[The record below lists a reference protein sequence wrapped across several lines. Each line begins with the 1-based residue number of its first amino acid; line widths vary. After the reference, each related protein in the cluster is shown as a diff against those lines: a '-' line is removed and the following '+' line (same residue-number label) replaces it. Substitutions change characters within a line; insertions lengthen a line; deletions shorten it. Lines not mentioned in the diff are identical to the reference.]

1 MYSSVNSAAGRLFS
15 SAFGKRAFSSASAE
29 SGRNSRAITVRC
41 YSISGKRAPQA
52 TGSATARQQ
61 QQQQQQSQEK
71 EKKKQAG
78 QQEEEDVVA
87 APQAGAS
94 SLRTR
99 VPKFTIARTE
109 FMMADLF
116 ARHRQVVVDGA
127 DVASASAMDTNN
139 PAAATTI
146 ASAAANAA
154 AARRPSFKTLSELAL
169 CKGQTPSEA
178 DIPHAKLRQIYAA
191 PSSVYMQVATPDAMI
206 PEAMR
211 LGPLTEPLL
220 GLDTFSDGFSSLS
233 LGGTGSEE
241 EIGDFVEEFFDAI
254 IENTHHASMS
264 QSSAAGGSVR
274 RQARREAP
282 WYQARWMQNDMLD
295 PVDAINDGAAPAY
308 QMTSVR
314 RKRKTKMNKHK
325 HRKLRKEM
333 RSLKKRLGK

>member
-52 TGSATARQQ
+52 TGSATARQQQQQ

-127 DVASASAMDTNN
+127 DMASASAMDTNN
-139 PAAATTI
+139 PTAATTI

-169 CKGQTPSEA
+169 
-178 DIPHAKLRQIYAA
+178 
-191 PSSVYMQVATPDAMI
+191 
-206 PEAMR
+206 
-211 LGPLTEPLL
+211 
-220 GLDTFSDGFSSLS
+220 
-233 LGGTGSEE
+233 
-241 EIGDFVEEFFDAI
+241 
-254 IENTHHASMS
+254 
-264 QSSAAGGSVR
+264 
-274 RQARREAP
+274 
-282 WYQARWMQNDMLD
+282 
-295 PVDAINDGAAPAY
+295 
-308 QMTSVR
+308 
-314 RKRKTKMNKHK
+314 
-325 HRKLRKEM
+325 
-333 RSLKKRLGK
+333 

>member
-52 TGSATARQQ
+52 TGSATARQQQQ

-127 DVASASAMDTNN
+127 DMASASAMDTNN
-139 PAAATTI
+139 PTAATTI

-169 CKGQTPSEA
+169 
-178 DIPHAKLRQIYAA
+178 
-191 PSSVYMQVATPDAMI
+191 
-206 PEAMR
+206 
-211 LGPLTEPLL
+211 
-220 GLDTFSDGFSSLS
+220 
-233 LGGTGSEE
+233 
-241 EIGDFVEEFFDAI
+241 
-254 IENTHHASMS
+254 
-264 QSSAAGGSVR
+264 
-274 RQARREAP
+274 
-282 WYQARWMQNDMLD
+282 
-295 PVDAINDGAAPAY
+295 
-308 QMTSVR
+308 
-314 RKRKTKMNKHK
+314 
-325 HRKLRKEM
+325 
-333 RSLKKRLGK
+333 

>member
-52 TGSATARQQ
+52 TGSATARQQQQ

-127 DVASASAMDTNN
+127 DMAPASTMDTNN
-139 PAAATTI
+139 PTITTTI

-154 AARRPSFKTLSELAL
+154 SVRRPSFKTLSELAL
-169 CKGQTPSEA
+169 
-178 DIPHAKLRQIYAA
+178 
-191 PSSVYMQVATPDAMI
+191 
-206 PEAMR
+206 
-211 LGPLTEPLL
+211 
-220 GLDTFSDGFSSLS
+220 
-233 LGGTGSEE
+233 
-241 EIGDFVEEFFDAI
+241 
-254 IENTHHASMS
+254 
-264 QSSAAGGSVR
+264 
-274 RQARREAP
+274 
-282 WYQARWMQNDMLD
+282 
-295 PVDAINDGAAPAY
+295 
-308 QMTSVR
+308 
-314 RKRKTKMNKHK
+314 
-325 HRKLRKEM
+325 
-333 RSLKKRLGK
+333 